1 MGKIM
6 YILGMSETHRV
17 LFQNERETPLG
28 RLRLAGEI
36 TGGSGVNPTRT
47 LRVYGSY
54 AVVVL
59 TGGRGTYRDSGT
71 HLKPRPV
78 ATGDVFLVF
87 PEHPHWYGP
96 AAATQRP
103 HLPWNE
109 LYLTFDG
116 PVFDLW
122 RQAGLLS
129 QARPVLSASPAWIA
143 RFREFLEEAANA
155 PASGQ
160 TARLRQLLHFLPLF
174 SDLILP
180 PPNETSSGDAFHEG
194 PLPPGDWAGRA
205 RALLERDLN
214 RDLPLSDA
222 ALAVDMGYE
231 TFRKRFVRD
240 VGVSPA
246 QYRAARKMEAAR
258 ALLHYSPHLTNRQ
271 VAETL
276 RFADEFHFSKQ
287 FSRAFGMSPR
297 QFRQAQTLGA
307 AAGQEAGQP
316 TRKQTNMSNTVT
328 IKRLQTAEEIAALRV
343 LRGQVL
349 RANQPPEAA
358 HYPDDFDDT
367 TYHIGAVETATG
379 RVVGI
384 ATLLPKEGIQLRG
397 MAVAPEWQKTGVGR
411 LVLDTAHQV
420 ARERGLPLWC
430 NARVSAMGFYQKAG
444 WETGGNEFEV
454 KNVGPH
460 FVMRWTGG

>member
-1 MGKIM
+1 MVE
-6 YILGMSETHRV
+6 SHRI

-28 RLRLAGEI
+28 RLCLAGQI
-36 TGGSGVNPTRT
+36 TNGGGVNPTRT

-71 HLKPRPV
+71 HVKPRSV
-78 ATGDVFLVF
+78 AAGDVFLVF

-96 AAATQRP
+96 AASAADATAGRSRQ
-103 HLPWNE
+103 WNE
-109 LYLTFDG
+109 SYLTFDG

-129 QARPVLSASPAWIA
+129 QTRPVLAASPSWIV
-143 RFREFLEEAANA
+143 RFRDFLEGAANV

-160 TARLRQLLHFLPLF
+160 AARLRQLLHFLPLF
-174 SDLILP
+174 SDLLLP
-180 PPNETSSGDAFHEG
+180 PPPDKTAAETGSDSAEDAAA
-194 PLPPGDWAGRA
+194 PPPSDWAGRA

-214 RDLPLSDA
+214 RDLLLSDV

-231 TFRKRFVRD
+231 TFRKRFVRE

-276 RFADEFHFSKQ
+276 HFADEFHFSKQ
-287 FSRAFGMSPR
+287 FTRVFGMSPR
-297 QFRQAQTLGA
+297 QFRRAQTVGTPGA
-307 AAGQEAGQP
+307 GGGASHAETSG
-316 TRKQTNMSNTVT
+316 MSDTVT
-328 IKRLQTAEEIAALRV
+328 IKRLETADEIAALRV

-358 HYPDDFDDT
+358 HFADDFADT
-367 TYHIGAVETATG
+367 THHIGAIENGTG

-384 ATLLPKEGIQLRG
+384 ATLLPKEEIQLRG
-397 MAVAPEWQKTGVGR
+397 MAVAPEWQQRGVGR
-411 LVLDTAHQV
+411 LVLEAVHQV

-430 NARVSAMGFYQKAG
+430 NARVSAMGFYKKAG
-444 WETGGNEFEV
+444 WESEGSEFEV
-454 KNVGPH
+454 VNVGSH